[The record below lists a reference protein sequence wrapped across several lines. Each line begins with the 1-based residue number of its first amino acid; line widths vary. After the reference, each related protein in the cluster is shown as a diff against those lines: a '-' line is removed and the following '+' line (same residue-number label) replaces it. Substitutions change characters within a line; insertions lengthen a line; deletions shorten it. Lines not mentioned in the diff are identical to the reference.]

1 MVRTGDQVVDATCG
15 KGRDTLFLAR
25 LVQQPGRVW
34 SFDIQREAL
43 EFTRS
48 LLQAE
53 GAEKQ
58 ATLVHDNHSRADQY
72 LPASIRAAM
81 FNLGYMPGG
90 DHDVITNGPDTVRAL
105 QHCVSRLTEG
115 GIITVVA
122 YPGHPGGRQEMQDV
136 GDYLSS
142 LDQQVFECWQLSFMN
157 QRNQPPVL
165 MVCTKRCGGKI

>member
-1 MVRTGDQVVDATCG
+1 MVQAGDKVADATCG

-25 LVQQPGRVW
+25 LVGKHGQVW
-34 SFDIQREAL
+34 SFDIQIQAL
-43 EFTRS
+43 EYTRS
-48 LLQAE
+48 LLHAE
-53 GAEKQ
+53 GAEEQ
-58 ATLVHDNHSRADQY
+58 TILVHDNHKRADQY

-90 DHDVITNGPDTVRAL
+90 DHALITSGPDTVCAL
-105 QHCVSRLTEG
+105 EHCVSRLTEG

-122 YPGHPGGRQEMQDV
+122 YPGHPGGQQEMQDV
-136 GDYLSS
+136 GNYLSG
-142 LDQQVFECWQLSFMN
+142 LDQQEFECWHLSFMN